1 MLKKVAIVGAAG
13 LLAAT
18 VLSNTKIGSY
28 ACSWVDRAEKR
39 IESSIPPEEEVRR
52 IKSEVNKL
60 EKDIDRAK
68 GSLAE
73 EVVEVRYLKG
83 KVEDLRV
90 QVDKSRS
97 MVEMRA
103 KMLKENTDTKLVK
116 WDGREISYTRGKEL
130 LANEVKAF
138 KHLETEFKAEETK
151 MATHQRTRDLAEQ
164 LLQSLVSQKAE
175 MEAAV
180 TELEAAIKIA
190 RIEQV
195 ESKYQNDGTRMAEIK
210 ESIKALH
217 KRLDVQREKLSL
229 SKKIDGRSSVENKSV
244 DEIMADL
251 NSPRSDT
258 VGKK

>member
-18 VLSNTKIGSY
+18 VLSNTKVGSY
-28 ACSWVDRAEKR
+28 ACAWVDRAEKR
-39 IESSIPPEEEVRR
+39 IEASVPPEEEVRR

-60 EKDIDRAK
+60 DRDIDRAK

-73 EVVEVRYLKG
+73 EVFEVRYLKG
-83 KVEDLRV
+83 RVDELRV
-90 QVDKSRS
+90 QVDKSRGI
-97 MVEMRA
+97 VEMRA
-103 KMLKENTDTKLVK
+103 KMLKDNSDTKFVK

-130 LANEVKAF
+130 LANEVRAF
-138 KHLETEFKAEETK
+138 KNMETEFKAEETK
-151 MATHQRTRDLAEQ
+151 LATHQRTRELAEQ

-217 KRLDVQREKLSL
+217 KRLDVQREKLAL
-229 SKKIDGRSSVENKSV
+229 TKKIDSRSSVENKSV
-244 DEIMADL
+244 DEIMAEIDGH
-251 NSPRSDT
+251 RSDT